1 MNAEDRALDMS
12 APLNAFKTVAVFA
25 KKKIVFEGEYDAEH
39 HRKKRRLQ
47 LHQWAD
53 R

>member
-1 MNAEDRALDMS
+1 MS

-25 KKKIVFEGEYDAEH
+25 KKKIVFEGEDNAKHY
-39 HRKKRRLQ
+39 RKKRRLQ
-47 LHQWAD
+47 SHQCAD

>member
-25 KKKIVFEGEYDAEH
+25 KKKIVFEGE
-39 HRKKRRLQ
+39 
-47 LHQWAD
+47 
-53 R
+53 